1 MFCIKQGKGGKP
13 ITELKTNDIIYDIL
27 TYPHVHDGSLLIL
40 LYQYKYSGLS
50 QQYYWNHLFCGAL
63 YVWDVIKVFVY
74 TKI

>member
-50 QQYYWNHLFCGAL
+50 QQYY
-63 YVWDVIKVFVY
+63 
-74 TKI
+74 